1 MLGGALVLNLE
12 GIGAGSIQGNSG
24 GGELE
29 LGLLDN
35 DGLERPSRSA
45 VRRRG
50 GGGRRGAILPPAG
63 ARGRAGGRLARGS
76 SLVCAVGFL
85 AGRGPA
91 DSRTAAACEHNHEH
105 ECESPNRECALQWTV
120 HSPQPHSS
128 GVVGSAWVS
137 VRGTRASPIMSVS
150 LKSSARSIIPM
161 LPEGQPYAQHYLGSA
176 EDPHPLRLL
185 HKPHPDP
192 TGALEA
198 DHPQPRMP
206 LRSKELYEPIP
217 DREHREFLDKSPLP
231 RGTLLLVL
239 FLCLT
244 SLLTSV

>member
-12 GIGAGSIQGNSG
+12 GIGAGSIQGDSG

-45 VRRRG
+45 VRRRSG
-50 GGGRRGAILPPAG
+50 CGRRGAIIPSAG

-91 DSRTAAACEHNHEH
+91 DSRTAAAACEHNHEH

-137 VRGTRASPIMSVS
+137 VRAHGRALSCRSPLSLPLDQLSRCCLRASHTPSTTWAAPRTLIRSGFSTNHIPILRVLSGPTTHSLECPLGARNSMSPSPTVS
-150 LKSSARSIIPM
+150 IANSSI
-161 LPEGQPYAQHYLGSA
+161 
-176 EDPHPLRLL
+176 
-185 HKPHPDP
+185 
-192 TGALEA
+192 
-198 DHPQPRMP
+198 
-206 LRSKELYEPIP
+206 
-217 DREHREFLDKSPLP
+217 
-231 RGTLLLVL
+231 
-239 FLCLT
+239 
-244 SLLTSV
+244 SLLFQTASFSSSCSCASRAC